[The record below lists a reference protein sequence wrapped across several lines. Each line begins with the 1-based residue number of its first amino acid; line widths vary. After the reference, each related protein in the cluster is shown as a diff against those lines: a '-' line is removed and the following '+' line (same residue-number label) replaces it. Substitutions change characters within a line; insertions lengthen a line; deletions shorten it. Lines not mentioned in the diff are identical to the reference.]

1 MQVHAI
7 AFAVAEHL
15 AVGAYSLFGP
25 TAVAIGFEA
34 IVPDIH
40 EVILINV
47 SLMEVRADTGTTGN
61 GTVYQH
67 RSYTDAGVTFIES
80 IAYLA
85 FIIPQET
92 FTAVTGSYHTFLAT
106 LTDEVEYGDKLPVV

>member
-1 MQVHAI
+1 MCPLFFSGNLFLLIGYPVIMADQQFLFFIVQVHAI
-7 AFAVAEHL
+7 AFAVTEHL

-25 TAVAIGFEA
+25 AAVAIGFEA
-34 IVPDIH
+34 IVPDVH

-47 SLMEVRADTGTTGN
+47 SLMEVRADTGATGN

-80 IAYLA
+80 VAYLA
-85 FIIPQET
+85 FIIP
-92 FTAVTGSYHTFLAT
+92 
-106 LTDEVEYGDKLPVV
+106 